1 MNNDYTELL
10 IVEELCNLLK
20 ISPTAAYRLVSS
32 GDIKCFR
39 IGRVW
44 RIPRE
49 CVNEYIQEH
58 SFIHHN

>member
-10 IVEELCNLLK
+10 TVEELCNLLK
-20 ISPTAAYRLVSS
+20 ISPTAVSS
-32 GDIKCFR
+32 GELKCFR

-49 CVNEYIQEH
+49 CVNEYIKAH
-58 SFIHHN
+58 SYQHVT

>member
-10 IVEELCNLLK
+10 TIEELCNLLK
-20 ISPTAAYRLVSS
+20 ISPTTAYRLVSS
-32 GDIKCFR
+32 GELKCFR

-49 CVNEYIQEH
+49 CANEYIKTH
-58 SFIHHN
+58 SYQHIT

>member
-20 ISPTAAYRLVSS
+20 ISPTTAYRLVSS

>member
-10 IVEELCNLLK
+10 TVEELCNLLK
-20 ISPTAAYRLVSS
+20 ISPTAAYHLVSS
-32 GDIKCFR
+32 GELKCFR

-49 CVNEYIQEH
+49 CVNEYIKAH
-58 SFIHHN
+58 SYQHAT